1 MNTTFTRLMWKEYRA
16 QRMLWTVLLLGWLG
30 LHLIFIFNETSVLD
44 AAPVILMIPICFL
57 VAAAT
62 IAFAGEEDDKTS
74 NLLRMLP
81 CRTSSL
87 MSAKVTTIVAGCVT
101 LCLSMLVLSTALEF
115 MLRVVHEILEILE
128 SFAIGTLPFGIRIPV
143 VRRIEINALSWQDGE
158 ALYAPAFLALV
169 FASGM
174 FASMNARS
182 IFSAVGATVV
192 IVLGIMI
199 SAFSITSDVHQ
210 YQLGVIAPWIAGIAA
225 ILMVISTVF
234 LSRPWHLGRL
244 PRRWTMPEG
253 TGTFSSRRIPS
264 FTWFWHGWLRRI
276 VGQPLTLR
284 RGMHMLTWRECRSTV
299 PFAAT
304 WLTIG
309 TLICAGRCFNTIG
322 YPWPFMFL
330 CVFIHECGQRTMRED
345 QRSGSVVLLT
355 NMGVHPLQIWVAKML
370 TWLLVMCVVGSAVIA
385 IDAVIPSAADT
396 IESLPSTGT
405 RILNIFDSVR
415 VPGFG
420 RSFGRHDTPSTPA
433 DHWLQAGVCLAL
445 VLGLFSVGQLTACW
459 IRRQIIAFAASLVV
473 PIASAYLFV
482 NVVMKDWPVW
492 IALVPIPFCL
502 LLATAATARQ
512 WIDRTVT
519 WRLRIWQTIWMVV
532 PCVVFPLLGFLA
544 WRSQPMFA
552 LVSLGRDPGNAV
564 HGLYNL
570 QNPAGAPEIAQLIAL
585 TRSRWSEW
593 DTLDNPEEKTC
604 WLEFAA
610 AVRNNP
616 RPRTLI
622 GQSGHIGENASI
634 DQQPRLLS
642 QFQFW
647 ETDRA
652 IIRELLKPFDAV
664 LAEKNRFPAIP
675 VMWTAPWSNTPAVAL
690 SGALL
695 EDARH
700 RENDGDIAG
709 AVQQIVRAI
718 HVNRSLAM
726 QTSTW
731 MNWLNCLDAER
742 VALGRLRLLLGSAD
756 LSTIDLDS
764 LLAELKSAL
773 VMTQRD
779 GKNVVQWQDPQ
790 LMLHRRTLFWSNAA
804 FSDESFFDRL
814 RKLPDDQRGF
824 ESRYALSEME
834 AAIHGKSAFEPARAV
849 YTMWLSEALLVEKYR
864 SMMNNGRVRFSGDPQ
879 SKRLLQLKRFMA
891 TSELADMSIDLFA
904 AESDTVWNDVFRRH
918 IDTIASERATLL
930 TIMLQQY
937 RLAHGEFPGSLVS
950 LLELP
955 NGNPSN
961 TIIQRDPWTGGP
973 FLYAATGHSSPLKLQ
988 LGLKA
993 PHVTPA
999 QPLLFSTGNF
1009 GSNLQSYIAT
1019 PLINEPTEMYKLPP
1033 NVVVFLGL
1041 SDEVDWRIG
1050 QVATTV
1056 TVTVLPQRTVDPSA
1070 PATNLLPEQMDAV
1083 IELQK

>member
-101 LCLSMLVLSTALEF
+101 LCLSMLVLSTALEL

-143 VRRIEINALSWQDGE
+143 VQRIELNAVSWQDGE

-199 SAFSITSDVHQ
+199 SAFTITSDVHQ

-225 ILMVISTVF
+225 TLMVISTVF

-244 PRRWTMPEG
+244 PRRWAFPEA

-264 FTWFWHGWLRRI
+264 FTWLWHGWLRRI

-284 RGMHMLTWRECRSTV
+284 RGMRMLTWRECRSAV
-299 PFAAT
+299 PFALT

-309 TLICAGRCFNTIG
+309 VLICAGRYFSNG
-322 YPWPFMFL
+322 EYPWPFMFL
-330 CVFIHECGQRTMRED
+330 LVFIHECGQRTMRED
-345 QRSGSVVLLT
+345 QRSGSVVLLA
-355 NMGVHPLQIWVAKML
+355 NMGVHPLQIWIAKMFN
-370 TWLLVMCVVGSAVIA
+370 WLLVMCVVGFAVIG
-385 IDAVIPSAADT
+385 
-396 IESLPSTGT
+396 IEALVPCSPIGSSPNPEA
-405 RILNIFDSVR
+405 RILNIIDTLR
-415 VPGFG
+415 VPEIDRPFG
-420 RSFGRHDTPSTPA
+420 RNDRPSTPA

-445 VLGLFSVGQLTACW
+445 VFGLFSLGQLTACW
-459 IRRQIIAFAASLVV
+459 IRRQIIAFAASFVIS
-473 PIASAYLFV
+473 IAAAYLLL

-502 LLATAATARQ
+502 LLATATTARQ
-512 WIDRTVT
+512 WIDRNVT

-552 LVSLGRDPGNAV
+552 LVSLDRDPGNAV

-585 TRSRWSEW
+585 TRSPWSEW
-593 DTLDNPEEKTC
+593 DTLDNPAEKKC

-622 GQSGHIGENASI
+622 GQSGHVGQNAFV

-642 QFQFW
+642 QFQFL
-647 ETDRA
+647 ETDPA
-652 IIRELLKPFDAV
+652 IIRDLLKPFDAV

-726 QTSTW
+726 QTSSW
-731 MNWLNCLDAER
+731 MNWLACLNAER

-756 LSTIDLDS
+756 LSTVDLDS
-764 LLAELKSAL
+764 LLAELTSAL

-804 FSDESFFDRL
+804 FSDETFFDRL

-824 ESRYALSEME
+824 ESLYALGEIE
-834 AAIHGKSAFEPARAV
+834 AAIHGNRAFEPARAV

-864 SMMNNGRVRFSGDPQ
+864 SMTNYGRVRFSGDPQ

-891 TSELADMSIDLFA
+891 TSELADMSDDLFV
-904 AESDTVWNDVFRRH
+904 AESDDFSHVFNQH

-937 RLAHGEFPGSLVS
+937 RLAHGKFPDSLVS

-961 TIIQRDPWTGGP
+961 TIIQTDPWTGGP
-973 FLYAATGHSSPLKLQ
+973 FLYTATGHSSPLKLQ

-993 PHVTPA
+993 PRVTPA

-1009 GSNLQSYIAT
+1009 GLSLQSYIAT